1 MKVTVYTKQS
11 CPFCVRAKRLLE
23 KKGVAYEEVS
33 VEGRDDLRTW
43 LVEKTG
49 QMTVPQIFAGDRS
62 LGGFS
67 DLDALDRE
75 GKLDPIL
82 RGEAVTVAR
91 DET

>member
-1 MKVTVYTKQS
+1 MAAPKVTVYTKQN

-23 KKGVAYEEVS
+23 KKGVPYEEIA

-49 QMTVPQIFAGDRS
+49 QMTVPQVFAGERS

-67 DLDALDRE
+67 DVDALDRD

-82 RGEAVTVAR
+82 RGEI
-91 DET
+91 ETA

>member
-1 MKVTVYTKQS
+1 MSAPKVTVYTKQS

-23 KKGVAYEEVS
+23 KKGVPYEEVA
-33 VEGRDDLRTW
+33 VEGDDALRAW

-49 QMTVPQIFAGDRS
+49 QMTVPQVFAGDRA

-67 DLDALDRE
+67 DVDALDRE

-82 RGEAVTVAR
+82 RGEA
-91 DET
+91 